1 MARVTGDLGEAP
13 SWRSVCGVSTT
24 SWGEAFVAL
33 VCIEQ
38 PHLKVSLLWRS
49 GALSHRTSPTEIST
63 RKSVNFGINLR
74 LPRAS
79 VISIPELFTYALYL
93 VIAIVLEVIYILLS
107 HKLLV
112 LLSISCWCT

>member
-13 SWRSVCGVSTT
+13 SWRSVCGVSTA

-63 RKSVNFGINLR
+63 RKSLNFRINHR

-79 VISIPELFTYALYL
+79 VISILELFTYAIYF
-93 VIAIVLEVIYILLS
+93 VIAFVLEVIYILLS
-107 HKLLV
+107 H
-112 LLSISCWCT
+112 SCLYYLA

>member
-1 MARVTGDLGEAP
+1 M
-13 SWRSVCGVSTT
+13 CGVSTT

-63 RKSVNFGINLR
+63 RKSVNFGLNLR
-74 LPRAS
+74 LPCDS
-79 VISIPELFTYALYL
+79 VISIPELFTYALYF
-93 VIAIVLEVIYILLS
+93 VIAFVLEVIYLAI
-107 HKLLV
+107 
-112 LLSISCWCT
+112 T

>member
-13 SWRSVCGVSTT
+13 SWRSVCGVSTA

-49 GALSHRTSPTEIST
+49 GALSNRTSPTEIST
-63 RKSVNFGINLR
+63 RKSVNFGLHRCLR
-74 LPRAS
+74 VTS
-79 VISIPELFTYALYL
+79 VIPIPELFTYALYF
-93 VIAIVLEVIYILLS
+93 VIAIVLEVIYLAI
-107 HKLLV
+107 
-112 LLSISCWCT
+112 T

>member
-13 SWRSVCGVSTT
+13 SWRSVCGVSTA

-49 GALSHRTSPTEIST
+49 GALSHRTSPTEI
-63 RKSVNFGINLR
+63 RSVNFGINHR

-79 VISIPELFTYALYL
+79 VISIPELFTYALYF
-93 VIAIVLEVIYILLS
+93 VIAIVLEVIYLAI
-107 HKLLV
+107 
-112 LLSISCWCT
+112 T

>member
-13 SWRSVCGVSTT
+13 SWRSVCGVSTA

-63 RKSVNFGINLR
+63 RKSVNFGINHR

-79 VISIPELFTYALYL
+79 VISIPELFTYAIYL

-107 HKLLV
+107 H
-112 LLSISCWCT
+112 SCLYCLA